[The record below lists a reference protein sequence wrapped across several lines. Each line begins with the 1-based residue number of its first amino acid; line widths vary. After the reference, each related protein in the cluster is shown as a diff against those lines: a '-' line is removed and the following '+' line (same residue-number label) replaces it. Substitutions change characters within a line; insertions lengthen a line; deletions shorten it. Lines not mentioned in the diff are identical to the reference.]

1 MLRAFCLD
9 VGDGTHCRNSSSAMR
24 RQTAQQENKARSE
37 RGDYAKIRMCDFR
50 SARVSA
56 DDKPDAMQ
64 NPHLH

>member
-1 MLRAFCLD
+1 M
-9 VGDGTHCRNSSSAMR
+9 SALSVPQKFIVPLMR
-24 RQTAQQENKARSE
+24 RQTAQQVNKARSE

-64 NPHLH
+64 NPAFRLKNGL